1 MTEFEEKVSKFKK
14 DRQDPTPAQEMIYL
28 GEVHHVCPLCGKK
41 LMEIG
46 VRKVNKNFEIAH
58 IFPCNPTKEDMY
70 HLDSVELYGD
80 NSNKIVGGPVRC
92 TNFSSLS

>member
-46 VRKVNKNFEIAH
+46 VRKVNKNF
-58 IFPCNPTKEDMY
+58 
-70 HLDSVELYGD
+70 
-80 NSNKIVGGPVRC
+80 
-92 TNFSSLS
+92 

>member
-41 LMEIG
+41 LIEMG
-46 VRKVNKNFEIAH
+46 VRKVNKNFEIASEYNSH
-58 IFPCNPTKEDMY
+58 NTER
-70 HLDSVELYGD
+70 LDVEGMKKLLLKLD
-80 NSNKIVGGPVRC
+80 LFK
-92 TNFSSLS
+92 